1 MSVTHVHNE
10 VNRLIREY
18 ELSNKDVK
26 LLAEKIATI
35 NTPEYLEMVIENES
49 SM

>member
-1 MSVTHVHNE
+1 MSVNHVHNE

-26 LLAEKIATI
+26 ILAEKLATA
-35 NTPEYLEMVIENES
+35 NTPEYLEMIVEND
-49 SM
+49 